1 MLEVVDIEYIRK
13 KYYVEGWSIRRIS
26 RHLGY
31 ARQTIRKA
39 LASAKIP
46 LYELQDDRPCP
57 IMDPYRDVIL
67 NWLSEDE
74 KAPKK
79 QRHTA
84 KRIYDRL
91 VEEHGFTGSDST
103 VRKYVRKLR
112 AVYHEVYIPLFAEY
126 GEQAQVDWGRAKV
139 ILGGRLTEVCLFCLR
154 LKASKVPFVWAFH
167 TEKLEAFLEGHR
179 LGFEWLGGVPAE
191 LVYDNPKTA
200 VVKIL
205 GGPKRE
211 EHLVFSS
218 LRAHYLFDSI
228 FCRPG
233 EPHEKGSVEGLVGY
247 VRRNAMVPMP
257 DVPDIDYL
265 NNEILL
271 KWCQKELV
279 SHREEWEQEQKAL
292 RPLPAYPYRCCVTRV
307 VKANSYSLVNYK
319 QVRYSVPCRYSKEQ
333 LRLEAF
339 AERIEV
345 WHKNRLVACHRRS
358 YAAKDTVLELNHYLD
373 ALERKPRAVMHA
385 AVVRRLPEVYV
396 RAKQRLMHN
405 NPEGY
410 RELCRILLLHR
421 HHPQEQVALAL
432 TEALALGSVNEVT
445 VKQLILNRTNNQAM
459 PEVEVP
465 AALAQYRVAPLK
477 TDCYDVLLGVSR

>member
-13 KYYVEGWSIRRIS
+13 KYYVEGWSIRKIS
-26 RHLGY
+26 KQLGY

-39 LASAKIP
+39 LASSKIP
-46 LYELQDDRPCP
+46 EYELTKDRPCP
-57 IMDPYRDVIL
+57 VMDPYREIIL
-67 NWLSEDE
+67 NWLRQDE

-91 VEEHGFTGSDST
+91 VEEYGFQGSDST

-112 AVYHEVYIPLFAEY
+112 PVIHEVHIPLYAAY

-139 ILGGRLTEVCLFCLR
+139 IIRGRLTEVCLFCLR
-154 LKASKVPFVWAFH
+154 MKASKVPFVWAFH

-179 LGFEWLGGVPAE
+179 LAFEWLGGVPTE

-205 GGPKRE
+205 GGPKRQ
-211 EHLVFSS
+211 EHLAFAS

-233 EPHEKGSVEGLVGY
+233 EPHEKGSVEGLLGY
-247 VRRNAMVPMP
+247 VRRNALVPMP

-271 KWCQKELV
+271 KWCQKELQRH
-279 SHREEWEQEQKAL
+279 SEEWEQEKSAL
-292 RPLPAYPYRCCVTRV
+292 RPLPAYPFRCCVAKMA
-307 VKANSYSLVNYK
+307 KANSYSLVNYER
-319 QVRYSVPCRYSKEQ
+319 VRYSVPCRYVKET
-333 LRLEAF
+333 LRLEIF

-345 WHKNRLVACHRRS
+345 WHKNQLVAYHRRS
-358 YAAKDTVLELNHYLD
+358 YKAKDMLLELDHYLD

-385 AVVRRLPEVYV
+385 AVVRRLPEVYA
-396 RAKQRLMHN
+396 RAKEKLMHG

-421 HHPQEQVALAL
+421 HYSQVEVASALKQ
-432 TEALALGSVNEVT
+432 ALALGSVNEAT
-445 VKQLILNRTNNQAM
+445 VKQLLINRANGQA
-459 PEVEVP
+459 PPKVEVP
-465 AALAQYRVAPLK
+465 AALNQYRVSPSTA
-477 TDCYDVLLGVSR
+477 DCYDVLLGVAR